1 MPETVIACCNSELI
15 NIFSFY
21 QSHPLISV
29 FTKFRNHENDTF
41 KFLCRNGIS
50 MNYTEDI
57 LLVLLDSQYSWN
69 WLIGRFI
76 KYLPIMVF
84 RFVNDH
90 YLLELLFFPW
100 LEEIDLN
107 NIRISRPEV
116 FCKKDVLK
124 SFSKLTVKHVCQS
137 IFFNKVLKVLSL
149 HLY

>member
-1 MPETVIACCNSELI
+1 
-15 NIFSFY
+15 
-21 QSHPLISV
+21 
-29 FTKFRNHENDTF
+29 
-41 KFLCRNGIS
+41 
-50 MNYTEDI
+50 
-57 LLVLLDSQYSWN
+57 
-69 WLIGRFI
+69 
-76 KYLPIMVF
+76 MVF

-149 HLY
+149 QLY